1 MSIATEISRLEAAA
15 DIIKAKTNHMGL
27 EKSAGVVVSTSD
39 NLTVQASVI
48 NAIPERDSVNQT
60 LNSSTTSVNL
70 SAGYYGASSSVSVA
84 TMAAPSVALSGS
96 QQTISC
102 SDKLMT
108 GDITIPAA
116 NVYTTGSQTPTGST
130 PGNDGDLYLVV

>member
-1 MSIATEISRLEAAA
+1 MSIATEITRIENAAN
-15 DIIKAKTNHMGL
+15 IIKAKTNHMGL
-27 EKSAGVVVSTSD
+27 EKSPGVVVSTSD

-48 NAIPERDSVNQT
+48 DAIPERDAVSQT
-60 LNSSTTSVNL
+60 LNASTTSINL
-70 SAGYYGASSSVSVA
+70 SAGYYGSESSVSVA
-84 TMAAPSVALSGS
+84 IMEPQVVALSGS

-116 NVYTTGSQTPTGST
+116 NVYRTGSGIPTNAT